1 MRASVTRLGAV
12 TVAAT
17 LMLVF
22 AQGSS
27 PNPDIFKGTLQDRVD
42 ALANIQPGL
51 GTVMIEYGDRI
62 TDTYYAAKGGNWGLA
77 QYQLK
82 EATEIQEV
90 GEITRPANAAMLKAV
105 EQGYLTPLN
114 DTILA
119 MDWPGFQEKFTA
131 MVDNGCNACHAATGH
146 PYIEYKLPTQPAEG
160 YLNFDLSTKPT
171 PP

>member
-1 MRASVTRLGAV
+1 MRARVARWGVAAA
-12 TVAAT
+12 AAT

-22 AQGSS
+22 AQSSS
-27 PNPDIFKGTLQDRVD
+27 PNPDIFKGNLQDRVD

-62 TDTYYAAKGGNWGLA
+62 TNTYYAAKGGNWGLA

-90 GEITRPANAAMLKAV
+90 GEITRPANAALLKSV
-105 EQGYLTPLN
+105 EDNYLTPLN

-119 MDWPGFQEKFTA
+119 MDWPTFQTRFDT
-131 MVDNGCNACHAATGH
+131 MVSQGCNACHAATGH
-146 PYIEYKLPTQPAEG
+146 PYIEYKLPPQPAEN
-160 YLNFDLSTKPT
+160 YLKFDLSTKPT
-171 PP
+171 QP